1 MLCGGALIK
10 INKMFTER
18 NEATD
23 SSRNFRESKMALGIA
38 KEMVHDG

>member
-10 INKMFTER
+10 INKIFTER
-18 NEATD
+18 NEATN

>member
-1 MLCGGALIK
+1 MLGGGALIK
-10 INKMFTER
+10 INEIFTER

-23 SSRNFRESKMALGIA
+23 SSRNFREGKMALGIA

>member
-1 MLCGGALIK
+1 MLCGGALRK
-10 INKMFTER
+10 INKIFTER